1 MGLVTDAP
9 ASPPGAGS
17 GVDRGRELCLLYG
30 AQTPRGA
37 SCVQS
42 GETTRAQRFSNRIGV
57 RKRFCHHDPVRVGKS
72 RGKTEK
78 IVLFDVFKNL

>member
-1 MGLVTDAP
+1 MGLITDALP
-9 ASPPGAGS
+9 PPPGAGS
-17 GVDRGRELCLLYG
+17 GGDRGRELCFLYG

-42 GETTRAQRFSNRIGV
+42 SETTRAQRFSNRIGV
-57 RKRFCHHDPVRVGKS
+57 RKRFCRHDPVRMGKR

-78 IVLFDVFKNL
+78 IMLLDVFKNL